1 MNAVARLARRFFGP
15 ATLLPAALRAVV
27 LSATFSATLACLAC
41 VSGCSTSARLDTPS
55 GFATLGDDKTFAYR
69 ATSARGVVLAA
80 RAEKNEL
87 RANTEFWAESID
99 LRLSGAGYVKR
110 SEQAVKSRGGLE
122 GKQLRY
128 TLTRNAREHR
138 YWVTVF
144 VKGDHVVL
152 VEAAGDTA
160 HFAPAEATVERAI
173 ASVRVD

>member
-1 MNAVARLARRFFGP
+1 MNAVSRLTRLALFTRPARR
-15 ATLLPAALRAVV
+15 ALRSAVLAV
-27 LSATFSATLACLAC
+27 TVAATLACA
-41 VSGCSTSARLDTPS
+41 SGCSTSARLDTPS
-55 GFATLGDDKTFAYR
+55 GFATLGHDATFRYR

-173 ASVRVD
+173 ASVQVD

>member
-1 MNAVARLARRFFGP
+1 MNAVARLARL
-15 ATLLPAALRAVV
+15 ALPALRPAMLAVS
-27 LSATFSATLACLAC
+27 LATTLACA
-41 VSGCSTSARLDTPS
+41 SGCSTTARLDTPS
-55 GFATLGDDKTFAYR
+55 GFATLGHDATFAYR

-99 LRLSGAGYVKR
+99 LRLAGAGYVKR

-173 ASVRVD
+173 ASVQVD